1 MPVLI
6 GDLEVGVA
14 ASPGDPR
21 APRRLHDGIQRRGE
35 TADRSVNHDPAP
47 AVAMLIWL
55 AVADDD
61 QLPPAQQCADSVR
74 ARLRHDDGHL
84 YDVEAAERTGRKNT
98 RRGLRAL
105 RAPSD
110 YSKMGLLVAVG
121 VPAIQIGY
129 VILVEHLLSL
139 LPARTQRTLRPGL
152 WLAPALAFLATF
164 LIYPAVY
171 TVYLSVLDARSA
183 AFVGVRNYVFAFTN
197 REMLIALRNNLLWL
211 VCFTG
216 LTVGA
221 GLLLAVLTDRVR
233 YEAAAKS
240 IIFLPM
246 AISFVAASVIWKF
259 VYEFRPAGAPQIG
272 VLNAALTALLPGFR
286 PVAWLVNLLTNNL
299 ALIAVGVWVWTG
311 FCLVILSAALKG
323 IPAELLEAARVDGA
337 TEWQVFRR
345 LVLPSLSPTIAVVAT
360 TMVIF
365 ALKAFDVVYVMTNGN
380 FNTEVIANR
389 MYKEMFTSRDFGRAS
404 AIAVLL
410 FGATVPIMIA
420 NIRRFRQQE
429 AIR

>member
-1 MPVLI
+1 
-6 GDLEVGVA
+6 
-14 ASPGDPR
+14 
-21 APRRLHDGIQRRGE
+21 
-35 TADRSVNHDPAP
+35 
-47 AVAMLIWL
+47 MLIWL

-121 VPAIQIGY
+121 IPAIQIGY

-171 TVYLSVLDARSA
+171 TVYLSVLD
-183 AFVGVRNYVFAFTN
+183 
-197 REMLIALRNNLLWL
+197 
-211 VCFTG
+211 
-216 LTVGA
+216 
-221 GLLLAVLTDRVR
+221 
-233 YEAAAKS
+233 
-240 IIFLPM
+240 
-246 AISFVAASVIWKF
+246 
-259 VYEFRPAGAPQIG
+259 
-272 VLNAALTALLPGFR
+272 AALTALLPGFR

-345 LVLPSLSPTIAVVAT
+345 LVLPTLSPTIAVVAT

-389 MYKEMFTSRDFGRAS
+389 MYKEMFTSRDFGQIGRAH
-404 AIAVLL
+404 V
-410 FGATVPIMIA
+410 
-420 NIRRFRQQE
+420 
-429 AIR
+429 